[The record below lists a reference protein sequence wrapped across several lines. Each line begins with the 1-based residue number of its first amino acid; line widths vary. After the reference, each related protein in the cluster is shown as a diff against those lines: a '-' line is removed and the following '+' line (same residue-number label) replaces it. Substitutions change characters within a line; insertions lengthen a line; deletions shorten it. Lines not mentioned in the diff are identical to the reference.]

1 MAEPARTTGPRRR
14 HERRTSLG
22 RLAAAWLVVL
32 VAAAAPFAAT
42 ASERTATGGHVA
54 LLAPPDETCRASETQ
69 AAGGFDICSPPTIG
83 NGGGGAGPDFGG
95 LLPILGGVVLG
106 AGLALVAAYLV
117 LRRRAGAPLDPVD
130 AGEWWTCRKCGR
142 NNVVGSA
149 RCYSCGAWQG

>member
-1 MAEPARTTGPRRR
+1 MAEPARPTARRGRGPRRA
-14 HERRTSLG
+14 SLG

-32 VAAAAPFAAT
+32 AAAAAPFAAT
-42 ASERTATGGHVA
+42 ASDGTTAAGDVA
-54 LLAPPDETCRASETQ
+54 LLAPPDETCRATETQ
-69 AAGGFDICSPPTIG
+69 AAGGFDICSPPTPG
-83 NGGGGAGPDFGG
+83 NGGGAGLDIGG

-130 AGEWWTCRKCGR
+130 AGEWWSCRKCGR

-149 RCYSCGAWQG
+149 RCYGCGSWQG